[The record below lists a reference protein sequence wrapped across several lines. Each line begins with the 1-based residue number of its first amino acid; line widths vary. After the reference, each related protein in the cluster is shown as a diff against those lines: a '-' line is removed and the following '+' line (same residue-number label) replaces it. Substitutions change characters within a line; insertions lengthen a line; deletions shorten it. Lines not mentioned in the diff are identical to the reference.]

1 MIYELVEAND
11 PILTTKAERFDF
23 SNPPTDPIQ
32 LARDL
37 TETMIQ
43 HKGLGL
49 AANQCGL
56 PYSCF
61 VMHSNPVLCCFN
73 PRIVDQTTE
82 LIKMVEGCLTFPGLF
97 LNINR
102 PRTIKVRYTQPNGE
116 TITKEFDGMTARI
129 YMHEL
134 DHLNG
139 VIYTTHVTK
148 LELDIAKRKSRK
160 LMRKK

>member
-11 PILTTKAERFDF
+11 SSLITKAERFDF
-23 SNPPTDPIQ
+23 SNPPTDPVQ
-32 LARDL
+32 LAKDL
-37 TETMIQ
+37 TETMI
-43 HKGLGL
+43 HYKGFGL

-61 VMHSNPVLCCFN
+61 VMHSNPIICCFN
-73 PRIVDQTTE
+73 PRIVDQATE
-82 LIKMVEGCLTFPGLF
+82 IIKMVEGCLTFPGLF
-97 LNINR
+97 LNIKR

-116 TITKEFDGMTARI
+116 TLTKEFDGMTARV
-129 YMHEL
+129 YQHEL

-139 VIYTTHVTK
+139 VIYTAHVTK

-160 LMRKK
+160 LLRKK